1 MKWFGWVAQDEKI
14 MEKNEKKTLW
24 VFIIH
29 FTWSFYQAWTF
40 FSEEWCFCNYV
51 DLMPPSDCRFNRSIK
66 TFHIITQ
73 NLNISLLHKGKKR
86 EKENISS
93 LFFEEN
99 WHKADKSLTK
109 QSRHFTRFA
118 YNNHSG
124 FPALQV
130 YLLRQLWNLTK
141 EGIFIKSQIQLLQNF
156 FKKYFSAIEFIQFSI
171 HLYWT

>member
-1 MKWFGWVAQDEKI
+1 MKSLKKSFKI
-14 MEKNEKKTLW
+14 GNSIGMIWWCSPKWKKKTKKTIW
-24 VFIIH
+24 VFIFH
-29 FTWSFYQAWTF
+29 VTWSFYQAGTF
-40 FSEEWCFCNYV
+40 FSKEWCFCNYV

-99 WHKADKSLTK
+99 WHKADKSLTM

-118 YNNHSG
+118 YNNHSD
-124 FPALQV
+124 FPAAQV

-141 EGIFIKSQIQLLQNF
+141 EGIFFKSQIQLLQNC
-156 FKKYFSAIEFIQFSI
+156 Q
-171 HLYWT
+171 